1 MGKRTIAVIIAI
13 VLALAAAALVWWY
26 VSGVR
31 EDVAAEEESRSV
43 LTATQTISARTTGE
57 NAVER
62 GLVELTEVPERL
74 VAPGVMTE
82 KSDLQGK
89 VFATSVA
96 AGQQVI
102 AEQLTTPE
110 EKGLSF
116 RLEEGMRAVS
126 VPIDRTRGVGSRI
139 LPGDR
144 VDVIA
149 TFAAGV
155 FGEGG
160 ATLANVLPP
169 EALTSLQASLEE
181 GEEDALDVPATF
193 TYTLLPQTE
202 VLEIDLVD
210 QTAQGGLSLGGEEEE
225 SSAPDNPVVILGV
238 TPQQAEKLVFAQQ
251 QGVLWFAL
259 VPADD
264 EEPVST
270 PGRALFNEL
279 R

>member
-13 VLALAAAALVWWY
+13 LLALAAAALVWWY

-57 NAVER
+57 DAVER
-62 GLVELTEVPERL
+62 GLVELTEVPARL
-74 VAPGVMTE
+74 VAPGALTQ
-82 KSDLQGK
+82 KSELRGK
-89 VFATSVA
+89 VFAGDVA

-116 RLEEGMRAVS
+116 RLEQGMRAVS

-149 TFAAGV
+149 TFDAGA
-155 FGEGG
+155 FGQGG
-160 ATLANVLPP
+160 ATLADVLPP
-169 EALTSLQASLEE
+169 ETLTSLQASL
-181 GEEDALDVPATF
+181 GEEQAGTLDVPATF

-210 QTAQGGLSLGGEEEE
+210 QAAQDGSLLGGGEE
-225 SSAPDNPVVILGV
+225 SSAPDNPVVILAV

-251 QGVLWFAL
+251 QGVIWFAL

-264 EEPVST
+264 EEPAST
-270 PGRALFNEL
+270 LGRALFNEL